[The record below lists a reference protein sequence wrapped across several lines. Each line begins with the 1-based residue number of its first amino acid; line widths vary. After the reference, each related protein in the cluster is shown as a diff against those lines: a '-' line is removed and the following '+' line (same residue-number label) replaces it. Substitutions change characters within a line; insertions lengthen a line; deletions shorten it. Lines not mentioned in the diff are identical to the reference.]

1 MPPKTILLI
10 IDGLAGGGAE
20 KVVLTLAEAMAAQ
33 GHAVTL
39 LLLRAAC
46 AYALPVGVQVE
57 TLVDDYTGPLRRQT
71 EIARRARQLD
81 RWVRQHFAQQR
92 LDLVIASLPK
102 TDRIV
107 AHCPSLRGRAWHCLH
122 GAISAELTRKRGV
135 SRWLKRR
142 QLYQTYH
149 RCKLLTV
156 SAGLLPD
163 LHAACG
169 AQPAQAVTLPN
180 PFDFAAIRAAAQ
192 APCPLDG
199 QPFLLHVGRFHP
211 VKRHDRL
218 FEAVKCS
225 GYQGK
230 LVLLGQG
237 APADT
242 ARLQAAAAHAGVADQ
257 VVWAGFVANPYPYLR
272 AAQAVVLSSDFEG
285 FGNVLVEALAC
296 GTPVVSTRCPYGPA
310 EILTGDLARGLSD
323 LTASDLA
330 CALNAVLAAP
340 PQPTAAQL
348 DRFALDNVVSRYLAL
363 ADAEGGFTV

>member
-1 MPPKTILLI
+1 
-10 IDGLAGGGAE
+10 
-20 KVVLTLAEAMAAQ
+20 
-33 GHAVTL
+33 
-39 LLLRAAC
+39 
-46 AYALPVGVQVE
+46 
-57 TLVDDYTGPLRRQT
+57 
-71 EIARRARQLD
+71 
-81 RWVRQHFAQQR
+81 
-92 LDLVIASLPK
+92 LVIASLPK

-122 GAISAELTRKRGV
+122 GTISAELTRKRGV